1 MHYERQLEFYS
12 RHAGLNIFRCRTP
25 ERQFLHKQY
34 RTGHGDTALGEIG
47 SLHVLCDN
55 VGSAFLREH
64 RPYTGL
70 CELLQHADRK
80 QGVLW
85 YTNEA
90 HIVHDARQTGR
101 RAGNAHAGSCT
112 AKARSAMDRRMT
124 MNHCAG
130 LVRSNIVAR
139 QTKRCER

>member
-1 MHYERQLEFYS
+1 MVTQL
-12 RHAGLNIFRCRTP
+12 RKI
-25 ERQFLHKQY
+25 
-34 RTGHGDTALGEIG
+34 D
-47 SLHVLCDN
+47 SLHVRCDN
-55 VGSAFLREH
+55 VGSAFLQGP
-64 RPYTGL
+64 RPYTGH
-70 CELLQHADRK
+70 CVLLQHAVRE
-80 QGVLW
+80 QGVLR

-90 HIVHDARQTGR
+90 HIVHDVRQTGR

>member
-1 MHYERQLEFYS
+1 MVTQL
-12 RHAGLNIFRCRTP
+12 RKI
-25 ERQFLHKQY
+25 
-34 RTGHGDTALGEIG
+34 D
-47 SLHVLCDN
+47 SLHVRCDN
-55 VGSAFLREH
+55 VGSAFLQGP
-64 RPYTGL
+64 RPYTGH
-70 CELLQHADRK
+70 CVLLQHAVRE
-80 QGVLW
+80 QGVLR

-90 HIVHDARQTGR
+90 HIVHDVRQTGR

-139 QTKRCER
+139 QTKICER